1 MPGASTEAATY
12 TTQPITLST
21 GIAAPIVGAMAKIS
35 GLIKKEDLAKIIKD
49 VSGMEKGY
57 AEVKLRK
64 FRKTRVEY
72 SWGG

>member
-1 MPGASTEAATY
+1 
-12 TTQPITLST
+12 
-21 GIAAPIVGAMAKIS
+21 MAKIS
-35 GLIKKEDLAKIIKD
+35 GLIKKEDLAKIVND

>member
-1 MPGASTEAATY
+1 DAVCIGA
-12 TTQPITLST
+12 

-35 GLIKKEDLAKIIKD
+35 GLIKKEDLAKIVKD

-64 FRKTRVEY
+64 FRKPRAEY
-72 SWGG
+72 FWGG